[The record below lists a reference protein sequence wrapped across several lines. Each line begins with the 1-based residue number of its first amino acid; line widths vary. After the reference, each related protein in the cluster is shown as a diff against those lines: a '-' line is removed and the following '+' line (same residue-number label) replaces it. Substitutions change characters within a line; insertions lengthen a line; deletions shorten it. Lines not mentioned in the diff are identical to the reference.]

1 LQRNKSAA
9 KKKGRTMNR
18 MTQSKNSTI
27 LPVLTALALSA
38 VTASATPNLPFQ
50 LGDEGTITFTSSS
63 TATTTGTGTAIQM
76 GRITSDSNLTIVG
89 EGSCG
94 NEVGFAVE
102 MQDTFT
108 AANGDQLMTE
118 ITMQLCP
125 IAPGIYHGVGT
136 YVVTGGTGRFATA
149 TGSGVFDGTGN
160 FNTGTIICALNGTI
174 SMN

>member
-1 LQRNKSAA
+1 MQ
-9 KKKGRTMNR
+9 GITMNALAH
-18 MTQSKNSTI
+18 SKNSTI
-27 LPVLTALALSA
+27 LLLLTALSLTTI
-38 VTASATPNLPFQ
+38 TASASQNLPFR
-50 LGDEGTITFTSSS
+50 LGDEGTITFTSQS
-63 TATTTGTGTAIQM
+63 TATTAGTGNATLL
-76 GRITSDSNLTIVG
+76 GRVRSEGNLAIVG
-89 EGSCG
+89 VASCG
-94 NEVGFAVE
+94 EGFAVE

-108 AANGDQLMTE
+108 AANGDRVMTA

-136 YVVTGGTGRFATA
+136 YVVTGGTGRFASA

>member
-1 LQRNKSAA
+1 
-9 KKKGRTMNR
+9 MNR
-18 MTQSKNSTI
+18 VTHLKQII
-27 LPVLTALALSA
+27 LPLLTALALSDM
-38 VTASATPNLPFQ
+38 TARASQNLPFR
-50 LGDEGTITFTSSS
+50 LGDEGTITFTGPS
-63 TATTTGTGTAIQM
+63 TATTAGTGNANQM
-76 GRITSDSNLTIVG
+76 GRIGSAGSLTIVG
-89 EGSCG
+89 EASCG

-108 AANGDQLMTE
+108 AANGDRLMTA

-125 IAPGIYHGVGT
+125 IAPRIYHGVGT
-136 YVVTGGTGRFATA
+136 YVVTGGTGRFAGA

>member
-1 LQRNKSAA
+1 
-9 KKKGRTMNR
+9 MNR
-18 MTQSKNSTI
+18 VTHLKQII
-27 LPVLTALALSA
+27 LPLLTALALSDM
-38 VTASATPNLPFQ
+38 TARASQNLPFR
-50 LGDEGTITFTSSS
+50 LGDEGTITFTGPS
-63 TATTTGTGTAIQM
+63 TATTAGTGNANQM
-76 GRITSDSNLTIVG
+76 GRIESAGSLTIVG
-89 EGSCG
+89 EASCG

-108 AANGDQLMTE
+108 AANGDRLMTA

-136 YVVTGGTGRFATA
+136 YVVTGGTGRFAGA
-149 TGSGVFDGTGN
+149 TGSGGFDGPGN

>member
-1 LQRNKSAA
+1 
-9 KKKGRTMNR
+9 MNPLAHC
-18 MTQSKNSTI
+18 KNSTI
-27 LPVLTALALSA
+27 LPFLTVLALSA
-38 VTASATPNLPFQ
+38 MTARASQNLPFR
-50 LGDEGTITFTSSS
+50 LGDEGTIVFTSLS
-63 TATTTGTGTAIQM
+63 TATTAGTGNATQL
-76 GRITSDSNLTIVG
+76 GRIRSDGSLTIVG
-89 EGSCG
+89 EVSCIG

-108 AANGDQLMTE
+108 AANGDKVMTA

-136 YVVTGGTGRFATA
+136 YFVTGGTGRFAGA

-160 FNTGTIICALNGTI
+160 FNTGTIICALSGTI

>member
-1 LQRNKSAA
+1 
-9 KKKGRTMNR
+9 MNPF
-18 MTQSKNSTI
+18 THSKNSTI
-27 LPVLTALALSA
+27 LPLLTALALSA
-38 VTASATPNLPFQ
+38 MTASASQNLPFR
-50 LGDEGTITFTSSS
+50 LGDEGTITFTGPS
-63 TATTTGTGTAIQM
+63 TATTAGTGNANHM
-76 GRITSDSNLTIVG
+76 GRIASDGSLTIVG
-89 EGSCG
+89 EASCIG

-108 AANGDQLMTE
+108 AANGDKLMTA
-118 ITMQLCP
+118 ITMELCP

-136 YVVTGGTGRFATA
+136 YVVTGGTGRFAGA

>member
-1 LQRNKSAA
+1 
-9 KKKGRTMNR
+9 MNPLAHC
-18 MTQSKNSTI
+18 KNSTI
-27 LPVLTALALSA
+27 LPFLAVLALSA
-38 VTASATPNLPFQ
+38 MTARASQNLPFR
-50 LGDEGTITFTSSS
+50 LGDEGTIAFTGPS
-63 TATTTGTGTAIQM
+63 TATTAGTGNANQM
-76 GRITSDSNLTIVG
+76 GRIKSDGSLTIVG
-89 EGSCG
+89 EASCG

-108 AANGDQLMTE
+108 AANGDRLMTA

-136 YVVTGGTGRFATA
+136 YVVTGGTGRFAGA

>member
-1 LQRNKSAA
+1 
-9 KKKGRTMNR
+9 MNR
-18 MTQSKNSTI
+18 VTHLKQII
-27 LPVLTALALSA
+27 LPLLIALALSDM
-38 VTASATPNLPFQ
+38 TARASQNLPFR
-50 LGDEGTITFTSSS
+50 LGDEGTITFTGPS
-63 TATTTGTGTAIQM
+63 TATTAGTGNANQM
-76 GRITSDSNLTIVG
+76 GRIKSAGSLTIVG
-89 EGSCG
+89 EASCG

-108 AANGDQLMTE
+108 AANGDTLMTA

-136 YVVTGGTGRFATA
+136 YVVTGGTGRFAGA

-174 SMN
+174 SKN

>member
-1 LQRNKSAA
+1 
-9 KKKGRTMNR
+9 MNR
-18 MTQSKNSTI
+18 VTHLKQII
-27 LPVLTALALSA
+27 LPLLTALALSDM
-38 VTASATPNLPFQ
+38 TARASQNLPFR
-50 LGDEGTITFTSSS
+50 LGDEGTITFTGQS
-63 TATTTGTGTAIQM
+63 TATTAGTGNANQM
-76 GRITSDSNLTIVG
+76 GRIGSAGSLTIVG
-89 EGSCG
+89 EASCG

-108 AANGDQLMTE
+108 AANGDRLMTA

-136 YVVTGGTGRFATA
+136 YVVTGGTGRFAGA

>member
-1 LQRNKSAA
+1 MNT
-9 KKKGRTMNR
+9 RTR
-18 MTQSKNSTI
+18 FETSTI
-27 LPVLTALALSA
+27 LPLLTALAFGA
-38 VTASATPNLPFQ
+38 ITASASQNLPFR
-50 LGDEGTITFTSSS
+50 LGDEGTITFTSETTAS
-63 TATTTGTGTAIQM
+63 TAGTGNAIQM
-76 GRITSDSNLTIVG
+76 GRIRSAGNLTIVG
-89 EGSCG
+89 LPTCSD
-94 NEVGFAVE
+94 NEPGFTAE

-108 AANGDQLMTE
+108 AANGDKLMTS

-149 TGSGVFDGTGN
+149 TGSGIFDGTGN